1 MTTNGMPSA
10 TRPIVNHP
18 GHPPP
23 AFLRSGT
30 TFDPAAWEDAPPFL
44 LPDPNKNERIA
55 RRNANHKT
63 YREIGT
69 NNMWHKYIQLGYYI
83 FDDCMEFQQAWKSTA
98 NEAISKR
105 YKIIWQSFHIH
116 RMNDIPINKVLDKS
130 ANATARPYLQ
140 AKEPDFLLA
149 TDIEFEEKQ
158 FFETSL
164 GDKEI
169 ASHVGDNYGWTEV
182 APKKS
187 KKKTPPTSPELT
199 GMPPNK
205 NDDIDSMDISDDAM
219 LGLTLAR
226 NTPLPD
232 TDTDALEYNLTS
244 TPSTQPE
251 DQPII
256 PAVLPVP
263 YCSTGYGT
271 IQTPMIRGTIRLRIE

>member
-1 MTTNGMPSA
+1 MPSA

-169 ASHVGDNYGWTEV
+169 ASHEGDNYGWTEQD
-182 APKKS
+182 
-187 KKKTPPTSPELT
+187 E
-199 GMPPNK
+199 
-205 NDDIDSMDISDDAM
+205 DSTNFPRTHRHD
-219 LGLTLAR
+219 
-226 NTPLPD
+226 P
-232 TDTDALEYNLTS
+232 
-244 TPSTQPE
+244 
-251 DQPII
+251 
-256 PAVLPVP
+256 
-263 YCSTGYGT
+263 
-271 IQTPMIRGTIRLRIE
+271 